1 MTKVLILSKQLISL
15 MNYDMIPDAQK
26 IFLFFSPSSPPFFF
40 KDIIIKTM
48 TNERLRKGY
57 DLTK

>member
-1 MTKVLILSKQLISL
+1 MKSLII
-15 MNYDMIPDAQK
+15 YVMIPDAEI
-26 IFLFFSPSSPPFFF
+26 IFLFFLFLLFL